1 MKSLVLVS
9 TEDFIFDCRQDAPER
24 FEVVFAGGHWSNA
37 PRDRKLAVSSL
48 SNDVELPFMIEGV
61 FRGAVSYVCNLL
73 GSDTGLRGARLF
85 QDHNWH
91 RVYNA
96 EDRFPFSLPIDFLKS
111 LLDKRG
117 EHRIQSGL
125 CVDYS
130 SDRSRSGDQSEK

>member
-1 MKSLVLVS
+1 
-9 TEDFIFDCRQDAPER
+9 
-24 FEVVFAGGHWSNA
+24 
-37 PRDRKLAVSSL
+37 
-48 SNDVELPFMIEGV
+48 MIEGV

-117 EHRIQSGL
+117 EHRIQSGCASIIAL
-125 CVDYS
+125 IGADLETNLK
-130 SDRSRSGDQSEK
+130 SDPRRTHEYC